1 MSALLEAKGIVA
13 GFGSHTVLHGIDL
26 AVDEQTTAGVFGLN
40 GAGKSVT
47 LKVLAGLVDAREG
60 SVTFDGTDITKLGAE
75 DRVELGIGHVPQG
88 RNVFA
93 NLTVEENLRLGAY
106 VSRRKK
112 TGRYASAL
120 ANVLDR
126 FPILAER
133 RDQIAGTLSGGQQ
146 ASLAVGRAL
155 INEPRMIFVDEPS
168 AGLAPIVAAELLST
182 LRDVASTGV
191 TMLLVEQ
198 NVAFGLRIVDR
209 AHVMQAGRVVYA
221 GSVRSLDRNTLASYL
236 GIGRMLTAS
245 TTGALAARKV
255 KRKPTVKKPS
265 ASKRRAAAKEASAEK
280 KPVSTTKRKTA
291 PKRPAAKRKPSR

>member
-1 MSALLEAKGIVA
+1 MSPLLEAKGIVA

-26 AVDEQTTAGVFGLN
+26 AVDEGTTAGIFGLN

-47 LKVLAGLVDAREG
+47 LKVLAGLIDAWEG
-60 SVTFDGTDITKLGAE
+60 SVTFDGADITRLGAE

-106 VSRRKK
+106 VSRRRK
-112 TGRYASAL
+112 TGRYAAML
-120 ANVLDR
+120 DHVLDR

-146 ASLAVGRAL
+146 ASLAVARAL
-155 INEPRMIFVDEPS
+155 INEPKMVFVDEPS
-168 AGLAPIVAAELLST
+168 AGLAPIVASELLKT
-182 LRDVASTGV
+182 LRDVAATGV
-191 TMLLVEQ
+191 TMLMVEQ

-209 AHVMQAGRVVYA
+209 AHVMQTGRVVYA
-221 GSVRSLDRNTLASYL
+221 GTVRSLDRNKLASYL

-245 TTGALAARKV
+245 TKGALATR
-255 KRKPTVKKPS
+255 KRKPATTRSPAGRKP
-265 ASKRRAAAKEASAEK
+265 
-280 KPVSTTKRKTA
+280 KPATKRK
-291 PKRPAAKRKPSR
+291 PAAKRKPTAKRKPAR